1 MCGIVG
7 IVGSADSEAAK
18 DAIRRAV
25 ATLRHRGPDAEGFY
39 FDGLVA
45 LGHRR
50 LSILDTASRAN
61 QPMHSPSG
69 ASVIVFNG
77 EIYNFPELKMELES
91 RGERFATTSDTEV
104 LLRLIERDGP
114 ACLSRLRGIFAFAV
128 WHRER
133 RELLL
138 ARDPFGEKPL
148 HVTRQGSG
156 LAFASEVRALLELPG
171 VERRLDYEA
180 LGYFLECG
188 LVPSPCTMFDE
199 ISVIEPGQWMRW
211 RDGRIDSGHYF
222 ELDYRVDP
230 DLDAMPVAAEAVR
243 NALRVAVRRQMISD
257 VPVGAFL
264 SGGIDSSSVVA
275 LMQESSPKPVITFN
289 VRFEDSA
296 YDESPV
302 ARRVAQHLG
311 TDHHELTV
319 TNEGFT
325 EADFWRILDHVGVPF
340 HDSTAIPMYIMSR
353 YARQL
358 VTVALSGDGGD
369 ELFAGYTT
377 FRWGQT
383 VNRLAQMPRWLTA
396 AGVAATQAASRL
408 TGLPGAGRFRQA
420 RKAFSAASIR
430 DDMQRFRAIHRLF
443 SQEDVS
449 DMLEPDV
456 AARVE
461 RRPLSRLSEMPPR
474 AVRWT
479 PLRRMMF
486 NRIEHELAS
495 DMLVNVDRMSMA
507 TSLEVRAPM
516 LDPDLAMLSARLP
529 DHHLRNGELGK
540 LVLREAM
547 RPYLPAE
554 VFSHRKWGFSI
565 PLHRFI
571 NEEFRAVAS
580 RLLAPDGP
588 LRGLIDSQAA
598 TKVLERGLGRTSDAA
613 DFSVY
618 QATHQLWSLMQL
630 GGWIERYKVSLA

>member
-7 IVGSADSEAAK
+7 IVGSANPEAAQEGV
-18 DAIRRAV
+18 RRA
-25 ATLRHRGPDAEGFY
+25 AAALRHRGPDAEGFY
-39 FDGLVA
+39 FEGPVA

-50 LSILDTASRAN
+50 LSIIDTAARAN
-61 QPMHSPSG
+61 QPMHSPDG
-69 ASVIVFNG
+69 TSVIVFNG
-77 EIYNFPELKMELES
+77 EIYNFPELKSGLES
-91 RGERFATTSDTEV
+91 RGEQFGTTSDTEV

-114 ACLSRLRGIFAFAV
+114 LCLSRLRGIFAFAV
-128 WHRER
+128 WNRQR

-148 HVTRQGSG
+148 YVAGRGGALT
-156 LAFASEVRALLELPG
+156 FASELRALLELPG
-171 VERRLDYEA
+171 IDRRLDYEA
-180 LGYFLECG
+180 LSYFLECG
-188 LVPSPCTMFDE
+188 LVPSPLTMFE
-199 ISVIEPGQWMRW
+199 GIGVIEPGHWMRW
-211 RDGRIDSGHYF
+211 RDGVIETGQYF
-222 ELDYRVDP
+222 QLDYHVDP
-230 DLDAMPVAAEAVR
+230 NLCALPDAAEAVR

-275 LMQESSPKPVITFN
+275 LMQESSPRPVMTFN

-296 YDESPV
+296 YDESLL
-302 ARRVAQHLG
+302 ARRVAKHLG

-319 TNEGFT
+319 TNQGFAN
-325 EADFWRILDHVGVPF
+325 ADFWRILDHVGMPF
-340 HDSTAIPMYIMSR
+340 HDSSAIPTYIVSR

-377 FRWGQT
+377 FRWAKT
-383 VNRLAQMPRWLTA
+383 VDRLAQMPRWLTMV
-396 AGVAATQAASRL
+396 GAATAQAASRL
-408 TGLPGAGRFRQA
+408 PHLPGAGRLRQA
-420 RKAFSAASIR
+420 RKALSAASIR
-430 DDMQRFRAIHRLF
+430 GDIPRFRAIHRLF

-449 DMLEPDV
+449 KLFTPQA

-461 RRPLSRLSEMPPR
+461 HRPVDRLAEMPLR
-474 AVRWT
+474 AGRWT

-486 NRIEHELAS
+486 NRVEHELAS
-495 DMLVNVDRMSMA
+495 DMLVKVDRMSMA

-529 DHHLRNGELGK
+529 DHHLRNGKLGK

-547 RPYLPAE
+547 RAYLPEE
-554 VFSHRKWGFSI
+554 VFSHPKWGFSI

-571 NEEFRAVAS
+571 NEQFRELAS
-580 RLLAPDGP
+580 GLLAPEGP
-588 LRGLIDSQAA
+588 LRDLIDHQAS
-598 TKVLERGLGRTSDAA
+598 TTVLHRGLERTSDAA
-613 DFSVY
+613 DFSAY

-630 GGWIERYKVSLA
+630 AGWIERYKVSLA

>member
-7 IVGSADSEAAK
+7 IVGSADHEAAQEGV
-18 DAIRRAV
+18 RRAV
-25 ATLRHRGPDAEGFY
+25 AALRHRGPDAEGFY

-50 LSILDTASRAN
+50 LSILDTSSRAN
-61 QPMHSPSG
+61 QPMHSPDG
-69 ASVIVFNG
+69 TSVIVFNG
-77 EIYNFPELKMELES
+77 EIYNFPQLKTELES
-91 RGERFATTSDTEV
+91 RGERFTTTSDTEV

-114 ACLSRLRGIFAFAV
+114 VCLSRLRGIFAFAV
-128 WHRER
+128 WRRER

-148 HVTRQGSG
+148 HVAQRKGA

-171 VERRLDYEA
+171 VERRLNYEG

-188 LVPSPCTMFDE
+188 LVPSPRTMFE
-199 ISVIEPGQWMRW
+199 GIAVIEPGHWMRW
-211 RDGRIDSGHYF
+211 RDGRVDTGQYF
-222 ELDYRVDP
+222 ELDYRPDP
-230 DLDAMPVAAEAVR
+230 DLKALPDAAEAVR
-243 NALRVAVRRQMISD
+243 NALKVAVRRQMISD

-275 LMQESSPKPVITFN
+275 LMQESSPRPVVTFN
-289 VRFEDSA
+289 VRFEDST
-296 YDESPV
+296 YDESMV

-325 EADFWRILDHVGVPF
+325 ETDFWRILDHVGVPF
-340 HDSTAIPMYIMSR
+340 HDSSAIPTYVVSR

-369 ELFAGYTT
+369 ELFAGYNT
-377 FRWGQT
+377 FRWGRT
-383 VNRLAQMPRWLTA
+383 VNRLAQMPRWLTMA
-396 AGVAATQAASRL
+396 VGATTKAASRL
-408 TGLPGAGRFRQA
+408 PALPSADRFRQA

-430 DDMQRFRAIHRLF
+430 GDIPRFRAIHRLF
-443 SQEDVS
+443 SQNDVT
-449 DMLEPDV
+449 DLLKPAA

-461 RRPLSRLSEMPPR
+461 RQEVNRLCDMPPR
-474 AVRWT
+474 AARWT

-495 DMLVNVDRMSMA
+495 DMLVKVDRMSMA
-507 TSLEVRAPM
+507 ASLEVRAPM
-516 LDPDLAMLSARLP
+516 LDPDLATLSARIP
-529 DHHLRNGELGK
+529 DHHLQNGRLGK

-554 VFSHRKWGFSI
+554 VFSHPKWGFSI

-571 NEEFRAVAS
+571 NQEFREMAT

-588 LRGLIDSQAA
+588 LRDVLDRDAA
-598 TKVLERGLGRTSDAA
+598 VMVLRRGLARTSDAA

-630 GGWIERYKVSLA
+630 GGWIERYEVSLA